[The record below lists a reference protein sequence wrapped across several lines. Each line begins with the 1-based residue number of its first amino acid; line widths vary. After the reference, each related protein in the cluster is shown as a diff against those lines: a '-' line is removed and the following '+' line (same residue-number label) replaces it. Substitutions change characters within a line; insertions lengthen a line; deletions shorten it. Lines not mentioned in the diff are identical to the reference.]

1 MNYPSGIIWRHS
13 WLICLILNVCR
24 SRSVWNSMLPVKA
37 PHTIQLCSPFPI
49 PYPDIPWHP
58 NRSNATHT
66 VTTNPIEVK
75 KKKWKPRI
83 TWNNRRPN
91 RIHRVYI
98 LELRT
103 IGCHTVWIKKNQ
115 NIRKKNEIAQFSQIK
130 RENEAKLI
138 EIRLSSDGKNP
149 FYLNMDNEI
158 ARTICR
164 AKEAKSS
171 SDCCL

>member
-75 KKKWKPRI
+75 KKKMETAYRLKQSSTKSYSSRLYPGITYDWMPHHVNKEKSKYKKKEWNRSNFPNKTRERSEINRDPIIIRWKES
-83 TWNNRRPN
+83 
-91 RIHRVYI
+91 
-98 LELRT
+98 L
-103 IGCHTVWIKKNQ
+103 
-115 NIRKKNEIAQFSQIK
+115 
-130 RENEAKLI
+130 
-138 EIRLSSDGKNP
+138 LSKYGQRD
-149 FYLNMDNEI
+149 
-158 ARTICR
+158 
-164 AKEAKSS
+164 SS
-171 SDCCL
+171 SYLSRKGS

>member
-66 VTTNPIEVK
+66 VTTNLIEVK
-75 KKKWKPRI
+75 KKKMETAYRLKQSSIKSYSSRLYPGI
-83 TWNNRRPN
+83 TYDWMPHPVNKEKSKYKKKEWNRSTFPNKTRERSEINRDP
-91 RIHRVYI
+91 II
-98 LELRT
+98 
-103 IGCHTVWIKKNQ
+103 
-115 NIRKKNEIAQFSQIK
+115 IRWNES
-130 RENEAKLI
+130 L
-138 EIRLSSDGKNP
+138 LSKYGQRDSSN
-149 FYLNMDNEI
+149 YLS
-158 ARTICR
+158 RKGR
-164 AKEAKSS
+164 
-171 SDCCL
+171 